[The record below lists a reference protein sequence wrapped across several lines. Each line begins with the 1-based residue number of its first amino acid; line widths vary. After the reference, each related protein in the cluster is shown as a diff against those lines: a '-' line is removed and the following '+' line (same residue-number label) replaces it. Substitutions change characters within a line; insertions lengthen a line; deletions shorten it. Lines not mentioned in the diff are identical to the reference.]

1 VSVAFRPEQ
10 AVADFPIQPSAG
22 NTGGFYVRFVFAIL
36 AFVLAALMIAFGIAQ
51 RTVFLEPDSA
61 SLTASISDG
70 SRYAVLDGS
79 DLTSIPGSQTITVS
93 GSDTVFMAYGRTADI
108 RAWIGDDSFAD
119 VGLDESGTAFTVTT
133 ETGTPGQT
141 PPVEGQPELPTNPA
155 GSDLWLE
162 EFAGQGSLTTTLN
175 LPEGISVVLASD
187 GTAPAPTNISV
198 AWPTDNSTPWAGPL
212 IVGGALM
219 ALLGFVVYLLGL
231 LHFRRSRRPRRNV
244 PRGPRMPRLPR
255 PPRPKTIKAS
265 EITGPRRTLGR
276 SMIAVPVVLATGLT
290 LSGCSPEFW
299 PSDAPEPSDTAM
311 VTPTPTPTGTD
322 APVIDEL
329 PPPAVSQPQLERIVG
344 GIVSLTAEADAALDA
359 DRLSTRFTGPALEQR
374 LANYKVREADASFA
388 PTVALPAA
396 PLTLTLPQQTETWPR
411 VVMTVLQAE
420 DEASV
425 PTMALVLKQA
435 TPRSNYLVEYSIQ
448 LEASAKVPDVAPA
461 SIGAPLIAADNKFMV
476 MAPGDVGPAYADLLL
491 NGEASPTFGQFEPE
505 GDTARV
511 LLGVENKAKQETEL
525 EDTGSIEFSNAPGNG
540 EVVALAT
547 NDSGSIVAVS
557 INEITQVKAV
567 NGKATISLS
576 GPSKAL
582 SGIESTAKGI
592 ESTYATQILFHVP
605 PANSS
610 DKIVL
615 LGFSQGLISSVELP

>member
-1 VSVAFRPEQ
+1 MATCST
-10 AVADFPIQPSAG
+10 QPSAG

-51 RTVFLEPDSA
+51 RTIFLEPASA
-61 SLTASISDG
+61 SLTATIDDG
-70 SRYAVLDGS
+70 SRYAIIDGAA
-79 DLTSIPGSQTITVS
+79 LAAVPGSQTITVS
-93 GSDTVFMAYGRTADI
+93 GADTIFMAYGRTADI
-108 RAWIGDDSFAD
+108 QAWIGNDSYAAI
-119 VGLDESGTAFTVTT
+119 GLEETDSPALTVTSA
-133 ETGTPGQT
+133 TGTPVDAE
-141 PPVEGQPELPTNPA
+141 PSVLPEELPTNPA

-175 LPEGISVVLASD
+175 VPDGISVVLASD
-187 GTAPAPTNISV
+187 GTAPAPTDISV

-219 ALLGFVVYLLGL
+219 ALIGFVIYLLGL

-255 PPRPKTIKAS
+255 APRPKTIKAS
-265 EITGPRRTLGR
+265 EITGPRRSIGR
-276 SMIAVPVVLATGLT
+276 SMIAVPVILVTGFALT
-290 LSGCSPEFW
+290 GCSPEFW
-299 PSDAPEPSDTAM
+299 PAAAPEAEGTVTA
-311 VTPTPTPTGTD
+311 TASPTATGTE

-329 PPPAVSQPQLERIVG
+329 PPPAVTQPQLERIVG
-344 GIVSLTAEADAALDA
+344 EIVTLTTAADAALDA
-359 DRLSTRFTGPALEQR
+359 DSLGTRFTGPALEQR
-374 LANYKVREADASFA
+374 LANYKIRSADSSFT

-396 PLTLTLPQQTETWPR
+396 PLTLTLPQQTSTWPR
-411 VVMTVLQAE
+411 VVMTVLQSE

-435 TPRSNYLVEYSIQ
+435 SPREKYLVEYTIQ

-461 SIGAPLIAADNKFMV
+461 SIGAPLIAPDNKFMV
-476 MAPGDVGPAYADLLL
+476 MAPAEVGPAYADLLL
-491 NGEASPTFGQFEPE
+491 NGEASATFPLFDAE
-505 GDTARV
+505 GDTARTQ
-511 LLGVENKAKQETEL
+511 LGVESKAQREADL
-525 EDTGSIEFSNAPGNG
+525 EDTGSIEFSNAAGSG

-567 NGKATISLS
+567 NGKATITLE

-582 SGIESTAKGI
+582 SGIESTAKGV
-592 ESTYATQILFHVP
+592 ESTYGTQILFHVP

>member
-1 VSVAFRPEQ
+1 M
-10 AVADFPIQPSAG
+10 
-22 NTGGFYVRFVFAIL
+22 RFVFAIL

-51 RTVFLEPDSA
+51 RTIFLEPASA
-61 SLTASISDG
+61 SLTATIDDG
-70 SRYAVLDGS
+70 SRYAIIDGAA
-79 DLTSIPGSQTITVS
+79 LAAVPGSQTITVS
-93 GSDTVFMAYGRTADI
+93 GADTIFMAYGRTADI
-108 RAWIGDDSFAD
+108 QAWIGNDSYAAI
-119 VGLDESGTAFTVTT
+119 GLEETDSPALTVTSA
-133 ETGTPGQT
+133 TGTPVDAE
-141 PPVEGQPELPTNPA
+141 PSVLPEELPTNPA

-175 LPEGISVVLASD
+175 VPDGISVVLASD
-187 GTAPAPTNISV
+187 GTAPAPTDISV

-219 ALLGFVVYLLGL
+219 ALIGFVIYLLGL

-255 PPRPKTIKAS
+255 APRPKTIKAS
-265 EITGPRRTLGR
+265 EITGPRRSIGR
-276 SMIAVPVVLATGLT
+276 SMIAVPVILVTGFALT
-290 LSGCSPEFW
+290 GCSPEFW
-299 PSDAPEPSDTAM
+299 PAAAPEAEGTVTA
-311 VTPTPTPTGTD
+311 TASPTATGTE

-329 PPPAVSQPQLERIVG
+329 PPPAVTQPQLERIVG
-344 GIVSLTAEADAALDA
+344 EIVTLTTAADAALDA
-359 DRLSTRFTGPALEQR
+359 DSLGTRFTGPALEQR
-374 LANYKVREADASFA
+374 LANYKIRSADSSFT

-396 PLTLTLPQQTETWPR
+396 PLTLTLPQQTSTWPR
-411 VVMTVLQAE
+411 VVMTVLQSE

-435 TPRSNYLVEYSIQ
+435 SPREKYLVEYTIQ

-461 SIGAPLIAADNKFMV
+461 SIGAPLIAPDNKFMV
-476 MAPGDVGPAYADLLL
+476 MAPAEVGPAYADLLL
-491 NGEASPTFGQFEPE
+491 NGEASATFPLFDAE
-505 GDTARV
+505 GDTARTQ
-511 LLGVENKAKQETEL
+511 LGVESKAQREADL
-525 EDTGSIEFSNAPGNG
+525 EDTGSIEFSNAAGSG

-567 NGKATISLS
+567 NGKATITLE

-582 SGIESTAKGI
+582 SGIESTAKGV
-592 ESTYATQILFHVP
+592 ESTYGTQILFHVP

>member
-1 VSVAFRPEQ
+1 
-10 AVADFPIQPSAG
+10 
-22 NTGGFYVRFVFAIL
+22 VRFVFAIL

-51 RTVFLEPDSA
+51 RTVFLEPASA
-61 SLTASISDG
+61 SLTATIGDG

-93 GSDTVFMAYGRTADI
+93 GSDTVFMAYGRTSDI
-108 RAWIGDDSFAD
+108 QAWIGEDSYAN
-119 VGLDESGTAFTVTT
+119 VGLDDEGTAFTVTT
-133 ETGTPGQT
+133 DTGTPAQVIPAEPAPVDPAPAEPSAT
-141 PPVEGQPELPTNPA
+141 EPTAEAPVEAATALPTNPA

-162 EFAGQGSLTTTLN
+162 EFTGQGSVTTTLN

-187 GTAPAPTNISV
+187 GSAPAPTNITV

-212 IVGGALM
+212 IVGGAIM
-219 ALLGFVVYLLGL
+219 AFLGFVIYLLGL

-255 PPRPKTIKAS
+255 APKPKTIKAS
-265 EITGPRRTLGR
+265 EITGPRRTIGR
-276 SMIAVPVVLATGLT
+276 SLIAVPVVLATGLA

-299 PSDAPEPSDTAM
+299 PSDTPEPSGTAM
-311 VTPTPTPTGTD
+311 VTATPTPTGTD
-322 APVIDEL
+322 LPVVDEL
-329 PPPAVSQPQLERIVG
+329 PPPAVTEPQLERIVG

-359 DRLSTRFTGPALEQR
+359 DKLSTRFTGPALEQR
-374 LANYKVREADASFA
+374 LANYKVRTADAA
-388 PTVALPAA
+388 ATPTVALPAA

-411 VVMTVLQAE
+411 VVMTVLQSE

-435 TPRSNYLVEYSIQ
+435 SPRENYLVEYSIQ
-448 LEASAKVPDVAPA
+448 LAASAQVPDVAPA
-461 SIGAPLIAADNKFMV
+461 SIGAPLIAPDNKFMV
-476 MAPGDVGPAYADLLL
+476 MAPAEVGPAYADLLL
-491 NGEASPTFGQFEPE
+491 NGEASATFPMFDPE
-505 GDTARV
+505 GDTARTQ
-511 LLGVENKAKQETEL
+511 LGVESKAQREANL
-525 EDTGSIEFSNAPGNG
+525 EDTASIEFSNAAGSG
-540 EVVALAT
+540 DVVALAT

-567 NGKATISLS
+567 NGKATITLE

-592 ESTYATQILFHVP
+592 ESAYGTQILFHVP

-610 DKIVL
+610 DQIVL
-615 LGFSQGLISSVELP
+615 LGYSQGLISSVELP

>member
-1 VSVAFRPEQ
+1 
-10 AVADFPIQPSAG
+10 
-22 NTGGFYVRFVFAIL
+22 VRFVFAIL

-51 RTVFLEPDSA
+51 RTIFLEPASA
-61 SLTASISDG
+61 SLTATIEDG
-70 SRYAVLDGS
+70 SPYAVIDGS
-79 DLTSIPGSQTITVS
+79 DLTSVPGSQTITVS

-108 RAWIGDDSFAD
+108 QAWIGEDSYAD
-119 VGLDESGTAFTVTT
+119 VGLDEAGTAFTVTT
-133 ETGTPGQT
+133 DTGA
-141 PPVEGQPELPTNPA
+141 PVETAQAEDQTELPSNPA

-162 EFAGQGSLTTTLN
+162 EFSGEGSLTTTLN
-175 LPEGISVVLASD
+175 LPQGISVVLASD
-187 GTAPAPTNISV
+187 GTAPAPSTISV

-219 ALLGFVVYLLGL
+219 ALVGFVVYLLGL

-255 PPRPKTIKAS
+255 APRPKTIKAS
-265 EITGPRRTLGR
+265 EITGPRRSIGR
-276 SMIAVPVVLATGLT
+276 SMIAVPVVLATGLA

-299 PSDAPEPSDTAM
+299 PVTAPEPSGTAQI
-311 VTPTPTPTGTD
+311 TASPTATSTD

-329 PPPAVSQPQLERIVG
+329 PPPAVTQPQLERIVG
-344 GIVSLTAEADAALDA
+344 DIVTLTAEADAALDA
-359 DRLSTRFTGPALEQR
+359 DRLGTRFTGPALEQR
-374 LANYKVREADASFA
+374 LANYKIRTADPSFTPA
-388 PTVALPAA
+388 VALPAA
-396 PLTLTLPQQTETWPR
+396 PPTLTLPQQTASWPR
-411 VVMTVLQAE
+411 TVMTVLQSE
-420 DEASV
+420 DEESV

-435 TPRSNYLVEYSIQ
+435 SPREKYLVEYSIQ

-461 SIGAPLIAADNKFMV
+461 SIGAPLIAPDNKFMV
-476 MAPGDVGPAYADLLL
+476 MAPGEVGPAYADLLL
-491 NGEASPTFGQFEPE
+491 NGEASATYDAFEPE

-525 EDTGSIEFSNAPGNG
+525 EDTGSIEFSNAAGVG

-557 INEITQVKAV
+557 INEITTVKAV
-567 NGKATISLS
+567 NGRATITLK

-582 SGIESTAKGI
+582 SGIESTAKGVQ
-592 ESTYATQILFHVP
+592 STYGEQMLFHVP

-610 DKIVL
+610 EKIVL

>member
-1 VSVAFRPEQ
+1 LLSGPNKRWPIL
-10 AVADFPIQPSAG
+10 FPIQPSAG

-51 RTVFLEPDSA
+51 RTVFLEPASA
-61 SLTASISDG
+61 SLTATIGDG

-93 GSDTVFMAYGRTADI
+93 GADTVFMAYGRTADI
-108 RAWIGDDSFAD
+108 QAWIGDDSYAN
-119 VGLDESGTAFTVTT
+119 VGLDEDGTAFTVTPD
-133 ETGTPGQT
+133 TGTAVET
-141 PPVEGQPELPTNPA
+141 TPVEGQPEVPVNPA

-162 EFAGQGSLTTTLN
+162 EFAGQGSVTTTLN
-175 LPEGISVVLASD
+175 LPDGISVLLASD
-187 GTAPAPTNISV
+187 GAAPAPTSISV

-219 ALLGFVVYLLGL
+219 ALVGFVVYLLGL

-255 PPRPKTIKAS
+255 APRPKTIKAS
-265 EITGPRRTLGR
+265 EITGPRRTIGR
-276 SMIAVPVVLATGLT
+276 SLIAVPVVLATGLA

-299 PSDAPEPSDTAM
+299 PSDAPQPSGTAM
-311 VTPTPTPTGTD
+311 LTATPTPTGTD
-322 APVIDEL
+322 APVVDEL

-344 GIVSLTAEADAALDA
+344 GIVSLAAEADAALDS

-374 LANYKVREADASFA
+374 LANYKVREADPSFA
-388 PTVALPAA
+388 PTIALPAA
-396 PLTLTLPQQTETWPR
+396 PLTLTLPQQTDSWPR

-420 DEASV
+420 DDAAV

-435 TPRSNYLVEYSIQ
+435 SPRENYLVEYTIQ

-461 SIGAPLIAADNKFMV
+461 SIGAPLIAPDNKFMI
-476 MAPGDVGPAYADLLL
+476 MAPGEVGPAYADLLL
-491 NGEASPTFGQFEPE
+491 TGEASPTFAQFEPE

-511 LLGVENKAKQETEL
+511 LLGVENKAKQETDL
-525 EDTGSIEFSNAPGNG
+525 EDTASIEFSNAAGSG

-557 INEITQVKAV
+557 VNQMTQVKAV
-567 NGKATISLS
+567 NGKATITLN

-582 SGIESTAKGI
+582 SGITETAKGI
-592 ESTYATQILFHVP
+592 ESTYGIQILFHVP

>member
-1 VSVAFRPEQ
+1 M
-10 AVADFPIQPSAG
+10 
-22 NTGGFYVRFVFAIL
+22 RFVFAIL

-51 RTVFLEPDSA
+51 RTVFLEPASE
-61 SLTASISDG
+61 SLTATIEEG
-70 SRYAVLDGS
+70 SRYAVIDSATLAAV
-79 DLTSIPGSQTITVS
+79 PGSQTITVS
-93 GSDTVFMAYGRTADI
+93 GADTIFMAYGRTSDI
-108 RAWIGDDSFAD
+108 QAWIGNDSYAAIGLED
-119 VGLDESGTAFTVTT
+119 VDGPALTVTSA
-133 ETGTPGQT
+133 TGTPVDAA
-141 PPVEGQPELPTNPA
+141 PAVLPEQLPTNPA

-162 EFAGQGSLTTTLN
+162 EFTGQGSLTTTLN
-175 LPEGISVVLASD
+175 VPEGISVVLASD

-219 ALLGFVVYLLGL
+219 ALIGFIIYLLGL

-255 PPRPKTIKAS
+255 APRPKTIKAS
-265 EITGPRRTLGR
+265 EITGPRRSIGR
-276 SMIAVPVVLATGLT
+276 SLIAVPVVLVTGLV

-299 PSDAPEPSDTAM
+299 PAAAPEAEGTVTA
-311 VTPTPTPTGTD
+311 TASPTASGTA

-329 PPPAVSQPQLERIVG
+329 PPPAVTQPQLERIVG
-344 GIVSLTAEADAALDA
+344 EIVTLTTAADAALDA
-359 DRLSTRFTGPALEQR
+359 DSLATRFTGPALEQR
-374 LANYKVREADASFA
+374 LANYKIRTADASFT

-396 PLTLTLPQQTETWPR
+396 PLTLTLPQQTSTWPR
-411 VVMTVLQAE
+411 VVMTVLQSE

-435 TPRSNYLVEYSIQ
+435 SPREKYLVEYTIQ

-461 SIGAPLIAADNKFMV
+461 SIGAPSIAPDNKFMV
-476 MAPGDVGPAYADLLL
+476 MAPAEVGPAYADLLL
-491 NGEASPTFGQFEPE
+491 NGEASATFPMFDPE
-505 GDTARV
+505 GDTARTQ
-511 LLGVENKAKQETEL
+511 LGVESKAQREADL
-525 EDTGSIEFSNAPGNG
+525 EDTGSIEFSNAAGSG

-567 NGKATISLS
+567 NGKATITLE

-582 SGIESTAKGI
+582 SGIESTAKGV
-592 ESTYATQILFHVP
+592 ESTYGTQILFHVP

-610 DKIVL
+610 DQIVL